1 MTEGDKE
8 NYLSS
13 IIAPL
18 HRRNRIAGGE
28 LRLGMVCVSHG
39 HPALSAQKHA
49 NTWVQ
54 KTSAALITHHGGTSD

>member
-28 LRLGMVCVSHG
+28 LRLGMRCAYLVCLSHG
-39 HPALSAQKHA
+39 HPAVSAQKHA
-49 NTWVQ
+49 
-54 KTSAALITHHGGTSD
+54 ITHGSSKPAWP